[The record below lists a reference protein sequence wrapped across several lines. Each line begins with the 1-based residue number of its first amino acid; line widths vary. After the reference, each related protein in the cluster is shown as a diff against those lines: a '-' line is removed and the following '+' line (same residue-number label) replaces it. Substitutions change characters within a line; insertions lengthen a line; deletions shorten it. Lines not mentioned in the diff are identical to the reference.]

1 MVLFYGFILKA
12 GVGGIIIS
20 EWLPYKHVNH
30 RFDLSPVLLD
40 QMTHDSIHFS
50 FLLVKIKNYQI
61 KAVSISHWWWKRRE
75 YNQSLSNQVVSQ
87 LFTLP
92 RATALC

>member
-12 GVGGIIIS
+12 GVGGVIIS

-40 QMTHDSIHFS
+40 QMTRQYTFLFSIGQNKELSNKSRF
-50 FLLVKIKNYQI
+50 Y
-61 KAVSISHWWWKRRE
+61 
-75 YNQSLSNQVVSQ
+75 QSLMVEEKRVRPITFKSSG
-87 LFTLP
+87 FSTIYS
-92 RATALC
+92 A